1 MKRIGKITN
10 YTPLMRGIWP
20 TVEALAM
27 KNAVLNDVNTKIQ
40 KGKLPEGEDDF
51 FNVKD
56 RQFVDFKQTTSVPVR
71 VCDLNSI
78 IDMDKVFLARRGA
91 NTRTDLVTSIS
102 NVKEVEMTVRIYVEY
117 IIDAATKGVKVLKA
131 YPIAMDKVIPL
142 DEDKF
147 INPGIDGGDDYVALK
162 DEDNAR
168 PYEEA
173 KGIMIG
179 RGKVVIIS
187 EDLMKD
193 PGYIKVP
200 LIGERDENNCQL
212 TMEVPEKYAGL
223 YPKAPARVLPGRE
236 EKPTINTLEEMRR
249 MGLVNC

>member
-1 MKRIGKITN
+1 MKKIGTIKN

-27 KNAVLNDVNTKIQ
+27 KNAVLKDVNSKIQ
-40 KGKLPEGEDDF
+40 EGKLPEGEDDF
-51 FNVKD
+51 FKVED
-56 RQFVDFKQTTSVPVR
+56 RQFIDDFHQQTSVPVR

-102 NVKEVEMTVRIYVEY
+102 NVKNIEITTRIYVEY

-131 YPIAMDKVIPL
+131 YPIP
-142 DEDKF
+142 EDK
-147 INPGIDGGDDYVALK
+147 IVNSGTDGGDDYVPLK

-200 LIGERDENNCQL
+200 LTGERDENNCQL
-212 TMEVPEKYAGL
+212 TMVVPEKYAGL
-223 YPKAPARVLPGRE
+223 YPKAPARNLSSER
-236 EKPTINTLEEMRR
+236 KPIINTLDEMRR
-249 MGLVNC
+249 MGLVNA